1 MEMRQEERMNKRLN
15 PRFFFAVCLAI
26 FVVAPTFMAPNPFN
40 LEKVKSAHSEM
51 QPRLL
56 ARNFQ
61 LEPNRQAR
69 RNALKGVRADY
80 DSEPRLSDDRRLIAP
95 PSSET
100 RIDIQSLIQHCEEVG
115 INCYHFLVWH
125 QETDWEDFQVF
136 VKEAE
141 KSSILKKRNFTIW
154 VYLVPPS
161 ESHER
166 RSEPFG
172 TDYVAWMANV
182 ARFSA
187 EHPMVTAVCID
198 DFYWAPENRALFTR
212 EYLQRMRQ
220 AADRF
225 NPRLALVS
233 VLYWNDVDPAKGAEI
248 LNEAAVIGEAIDGIL
263 YPYMAQSK
271 GKGLSH
277 VDTSA
282 LADEIRRVREIYPG
296 IPVILDIYV
305 SKHSQSPDLP
315 NSKWVGDL
323 LDLAK
328 LHADGVALYCLPKK
342 NKDGSFASFWE
353 NSMENPAAIF
363 EAVKRRF
370 QTRE

>member
-1 MEMRQEERMNKRLN
+1 MKKTTNCLLPLFLCLTVVFSIRTYGFSGQVNFEKAPKAYSEMRQ
-15 PRFFFAVCLAI
+15 
-26 FVVAPTFMAPNPFN
+26 
-40 LEKVKSAHSEM
+40 
-51 QPRLL
+51 RLL
-56 ARNFQ
+56 DKIIQ
-61 LEPNRQAR
+61 SEPSRQAR
-69 RNALKGVRADY
+69 RKAVIGVRADY

-95 PSSET
+95 PSAAT
-100 RIDIQSLIQHCEEVG
+100 RIDIQRLIQHCEELGV
-115 INCYHFLVWH
+115 NCYHFLIWH

-141 KSSILKKRNFTIW
+141 KSPILKKRHFSVW

-172 TDYVAWMANV
+172 TDYVAWMENV

-187 EHPMVTAVCID
+187 EHPIVTAVCID

-212 EYLQRMRQ
+212 DYLQRMRQ

-225 NPRLALVS
+225 NPHLALVS
-233 VLYWNDVDPAKGAEI
+233 VLYWNDVDPVKEEEI
-248 LNEAAVIGEAIDGIL
+248 LEEAAVIGDAIDGIL

-277 VDTSA
+277 ADTSA
-282 LADEIRRVREIYPG
+282 LAAEIERVREVYPG
-296 IPVILDIYV
+296 TPVILDIYV

-315 NSKWVGDL
+315 DSKWVGDL

-328 LHADGVALYCLPKK
+328 LHADGVALYCMPKK
-342 NKDGSFASFWE
+342 NKDGSFARFWE
-353 NSMENPAAIF
+353 KSMENPAAIF
-363 EAVKRRF
+363 EAVKSRF
-370 QTRE
+370 HARE